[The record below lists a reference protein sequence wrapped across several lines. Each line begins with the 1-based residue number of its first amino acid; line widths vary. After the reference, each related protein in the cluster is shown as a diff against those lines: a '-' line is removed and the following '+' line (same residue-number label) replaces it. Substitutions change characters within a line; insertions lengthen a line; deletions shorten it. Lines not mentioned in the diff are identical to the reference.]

1 MQGQIYV
8 FSGPSGVGKSTVI
21 RAVRAKIGGLE
32 YSVSHTSRSPRGLEQ
47 NGVDYYF
54 VEREAFR
61 IMIDQGE
68 FAEWAKV
75 YDDYYGTSFS
85 SLEGPIGKGV
95 DVIMDVDVQGAKNIK
110 RIFKET
116 VLIFVLPPSLHL
128 LEKRLRER
136 GTDDR
141 EALRKRMEKASQEIV
156 NCTWYDYLVFNDL
169 LEEAVQEASSI
180 VIAER
185 CKRPR
190 RIAKAEE
197 LFELRP

>member
-116 VLIFVLPPSLHL
+116 VLIFVLPPSLQL